1 MKQEILKK
9 LQSLSGSIEKASL
22 ESTKAQSYAD
32 GYLDCIKDIIGGENV
47 EFAKILEVKFDGKSK
62 IEAYSDIAKIVTEMI
77 KYVEQQSD
85 QKNNYDDNEFGVH
98 PNDRAQK
105 FLERINKENGK

>member
-22 ESTKAQSYAD
+22 ESVKAQSYAD
-32 GYLDCIKDIIGGENV
+32 GYLDCVRDIISGENV
-47 EFAKILEVKFDGKSK
+47 EFSKILEIKFDGKSK
-62 IEAYSDIAKIVTEMI
+62 TEAYSDITKVVLEMI
-77 KYVEQQSD
+77 KYVEQQPEH
-85 QKNNYDDNEFGVH
+85 KNASDDNEFGVH

-105 FLERINKENGK
+105 FLERINKETGR